1 MCLSADKMEMDSVYQ
16 QKIPINLTTAIN
28 VRNIAM
34 YAEAQH
40 YITGLSFQKG
50 FFFFFEVEGEYIYLF
65 VLIFTCLWM

>member
-1 MCLSADKMEMDSVYQ
+1 MEMDLVYQ
-16 QKIPINLTTAIN
+16 QKIPMDLTTATN

-50 FFFFFEVEGEYIYLF
+50 FFFLIIIFRGGGGEYIYLF